1 MKSYGNTGTPITMDM
16 GGFHIQYREP
26 ILGGARR
33 SFHKT
38 ATLMDAVAE
47 FNTLVHTSMSEGKP
61 FATPLSVERMDI
73 FGNITHRW
81 NLDGRY
87 SVPRLV
93 AEYSGIS
100 PTLVSRTDSEYMA
113 KEGRKQRRYVRR
125 NRSRVRRSYA

>member
-81 NLDGRY
+81 NMDGRY

-93 AEYSGIS
+93 GG
-100 PTLVSRTDSEYMA
+100 TDSEYMA

>member
-16 GGFHIQYREP
+16 GGFNIAYREP
-26 ILGGARR
+26 ILGGSRR

-73 FGNITHRW
+73 FGNMTHRW

-93 AEYSGIS
+93 GGTECN
-100 PTLVSRTDSEYMA
+100 RDR
-113 KEGRKQRRYVRR
+113 KERRKYRRY
-125 NRSRVRRSYA
+125 SRRSGNHA